1 MISQQLGF
9 IPQNT
14 AQVRNQTLQ
23 EQETGADVGWLCPM
37 CGTGQATPVLAEL
50 PVHPQHHE
58 LPHSPV
64 CTSGKKGCLL
74 NVALETSNTD
84 TLL

>member
-64 CTSGKKGCLL
+64 CTPAVVWGKRLPAQHGFGNK
-74 NVALETSNTD
+74 
-84 TLL
+84 